1 MRNAALLLMLVIF
14 APIDEVS
21 SFAFGAFLARLM
33 VRLPQLLRPALR
45 IAGHMGHYA
54 ADITEVALDIHRKA
68 EELELPDVYGIA
80 MAPPPGPHDLLHNP
94 NDDITGYTGPGI
106 AGVPEFSAN
115 SSTLITCGK
124 CHCTFPWQ
132 AKFYGDKVGCTS
144 DVKKFSC
151 TCTHKSC
158 NTGKLVKCL
167 NNLAKGKCVSYRY
180 HIDCLVSN
188 KNTG

>member
-45 IAGHMGHYA
+45 I
-54 ADITEVALDIHRKA
+54 DRKA